1 MLALLALAAA
11 GFGALPLVQGDETVQ
26 DFKRYYRKFHE
37 TWERVEAVRAL
48 DGIDDPEVPRV
59 LLKYKVLRDPDPQ
72 VARAGFEVLVQ
83 LPSEKA
89 RAPLLAVLE
98 DGKPADVL
106 PPIVRAAGAG
116 GWSEFLPLLRPFL
129 EAGDDTLRLWTA
141 TALGQLGDEAS
152 LPALAGLAT
161 GDPNPLV
168 RAAAVDALKALGK
181 GHEDVAGPALV
192 QALQDEALEV
202 QTAAA
207 LALQVVRV
215 KEAVPVLLDLWEEG
229 EGRILE
235 QVYPTLLAITDMQFG
250 TDPAIWRRWWDRAGA
265 DWVPP
270 SDEEVARRRAA
281 REAMNAQYA
290 APKKQAAFMGI
301 ETPSVRVVFIID
313 VSGSMEEQ
321 VVDRESFQG
330 YRSFRKLD
338 IVKEELVRTLEGL
351 EGNVRFNVL
360 AFASKVYSWRRDL
373 APANAL
379 NRRSAIRWVEKL
391 KPVGG
396 GQAAAA
402 AAAGL
407 RGSSGVDD
415 GRTNTYAALLAG
427 LGIPTD
433 RRGLPVLP
441 GDADAL
447 PTPVDT
453 IFFLSDGRPT
463 VGALVDPDDILESV
477 LELNRFR
484 RIVIHT
490 IAIGE
495 FQKDFMQELAR
506 RTGGQ
511 FVDLGR

>member
-1 MLALLALAAA
+1 MLSMLALAAV
-11 GFGALPLVQGDETVQ
+11 GLWALPQGDETVR
-26 DFKRYYRKFHE
+26 DFKRYYRKFQD

-48 DGIDDPEVPRV
+48 DGIDDPAVPTV
-59 LLKYKVLRDPDPQ
+59 LLKYKVLQDADPQ
-72 VARAGFEVLVQ
+72 VARAGFEVLVR
-83 LPSEKA
+83 LPSEAA
-89 RAPLLAVLE
+89 RAPLRAILEEGKPPAVL
-98 DGKPADVL
+98 PVL
-106 PPIVRAAGAG
+106 VRAAGAG
-116 GWSEFLPLLRPFL
+116 GWQEFQPLLLPLLEFR
-129 EAGDDTLRLWTA
+129 DDSLRLWTA
-141 TALGQLGDEAS
+141 TALGQLGAEDA

-168 RAAAVDALKALGK
+168 RVAAVDALKTLGK
-181 GHEDVAGPALV
+181 GHEEVAGPALV
-192 QALQDEALEV
+192 QALQDDALEV

-207 LALQVVRV
+207 LALQVVRE
-215 KEAVPVLLDLWEEG
+215 KAAVPVLLDLWEHG

-235 QVYPTLLAITDMQFG
+235 QVYPTLLAITDLQFG
-250 TDPAIWRRWWDRAGA
+250 ADPALWRRWWERAGET
-265 DWVPP
+265 WQVP
-270 SDEEVARRRAA
+270 SDEEVAKRKAA
-281 REAMNAQYA
+281 RAAMNAQYVS
-290 APKKQAAFMGI
+290 PRQQASFMGI
-301 ETPSVRVVFIID
+301 ETPSIRVVFIID

-330 YRSFRKLD
+330 YESYRKLD
-338 IVKEELVRTLEGL
+338 IVKEELARTIEGL

-360 AFASKVYSWRRDL
+360 AFASKVYNWRKNL

-396 GQAAAA
+396 GQAAAR

-433 RRGLPVLP
+433 REGLPVLP
-441 GDADAL
+441 ADADAL

-463 VGALVDPDDILESV
+463 VGALVDPDDILESI
-477 LELNRFR
+477 LDLNRFR
-484 RIVIHT
+484 RIVLHT

-506 RTGGQ
+506 RSGGQ